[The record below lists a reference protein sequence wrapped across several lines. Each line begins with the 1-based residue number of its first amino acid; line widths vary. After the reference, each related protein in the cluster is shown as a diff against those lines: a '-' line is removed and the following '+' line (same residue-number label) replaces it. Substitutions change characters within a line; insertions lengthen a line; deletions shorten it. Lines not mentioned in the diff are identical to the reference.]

1 MLLDINMPEMDGYE
15 VCRRVKDRGETRD
28 IPVIFISAM
37 NKTGDKLAAFAA
49 GGVDYVSKPFQYDE
63 VVARVATH
71 LRLRQLQAETRAY
84 TTRLESMVA
93 EQVQEISAAQVATI
107 HALARLAESRD
118 DDTGQHIERTRTYCR
133 ILAEEMRKSP
143 HHAERIDDAFVTT
156 IFEAAALHDIGK
168 VGISDVILLKN
179 GRLAPAEL
187 DIMRTHVEIGAATL
201 REVCAQYPGNGFLQ
215 MGLDIARAH
224 HERWDGQG
232 YTDGL
237 AGEEIPLCARIMAVA
252 DVYDALR
259 SERPYK
265 SPFSHDK
272 AVAIIR
278 SESGTHFDP
287 AVVAAFNAVEE
298 EFRELSVKVR

>member
-1 MLLDINMPEMDGYE
+1 
-15 VCRRVKDRGETRD
+15 
-28 IPVIFISAM
+28 
-37 NKTGDKLAAFAA
+37 
-49 GGVDYVSKPFQYDE
+49 
-63 VVARVATH
+63 
-71 LRLRQLQAETRAY
+71 
-84 TTRLESMVA
+84 
-93 EQVQEISAAQVATI
+93 
-107 HALARLAESRD
+107 
-118 DDTGQHIERTRTYCR
+118 
-133 ILAEEMRKSP
+133 MRY
-143 HHAERIDDAFVTT
+143 A
-156 IFEAAALHDIGK
+156 
-168 VGISDVILLKN
+168 
-179 GRLAPAEL
+179 
-187 DIMRTHVEIGAATL
+187 
-201 REVCAQYPGNGFLQ
+201 
-215 MGLDIARAH
+215 
-224 HERWDGQG
+224 QG